1 MKITKEN
8 IKQIIEEEIDE
19 LEAEDGLKR
28 LEKKMGR
35 RAFLQKF
42 GLGAA
47 AIIAAGGVTKFFT
60 SALGKMT
67 GKKAKEISDPKG
79 PAGGGKPARM
89 MPGLVPG
96 DTIDG
101 SYPIW
106 DVSPFSVGGRQAVF
120 MPIDQLPDS
129 YMLPAERVPVK
140 VYRKEMWDKYAH
152 QHPEALRKML
162 ESPGV
167 WAYADFGFDQYPGG
181 YWDEVTQGQVPQPE
195 LLPDPE
201 TGLGVPMLP
210 PNWSIIL
217 ELYQLK
223 SLSHIA
229 SIEDITDEQ
238 KVEYMKM
245 SGIYDE
251 PLFDDMYKR
260 AKQLKADGVFR
271 DEIEVAGIREPI
283 QERKIRVKIA

>member
-28 LEKKMGR
+28 LEKEMGR

-106 DVSPFSVGGRQAVF
+106 DVSPFSVGGRQA
-120 MPIDQLPDS
+120 D
-129 YMLPAERVPVK
+129 
-140 VYRKEMWDKYAH
+140 
-152 QHPEALRKML
+152 
-162 ESPGV
+162 
-167 WAYADFGFDQYPGG
+167 
-181 YWDEVTQGQVPQPE
+181 
-195 LLPDPE
+195 
-201 TGLGVPMLP
+201 
-210 PNWSIIL
+210 
-217 ELYQLK
+217 
-223 SLSHIA
+223 
-229 SIEDITDEQ
+229 
-238 KVEYMKM
+238 
-245 SGIYDE
+245 
-251 PLFDDMYKR
+251 
-260 AKQLKADGVFR
+260 
-271 DEIEVAGIREPI
+271 
-283 QERKIRVKIA
+283 